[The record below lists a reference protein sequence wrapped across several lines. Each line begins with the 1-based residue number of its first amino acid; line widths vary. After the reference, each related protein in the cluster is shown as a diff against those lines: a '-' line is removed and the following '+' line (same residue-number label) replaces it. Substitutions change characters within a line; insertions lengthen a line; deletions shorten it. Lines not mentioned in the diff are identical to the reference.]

1 MKKNKIDINAPAGNV
16 TIHDKNILLI
26 TRVSNA
32 AIPRASPTPNT
43 APTNTCVVETGIPVP
58 DAITTVAAAA
68 SVAANPRDGVSWV
81 IRVPIVAITLCP

>member
-1 MKKNKIDINAPAGNV
+1 MRAKKNNIDMSAPAGKV

-32 AIPRASPTPNT
+32 AIPRARPTPNT

-58 DAITTVAAAA
+58 DAMTTVAAAA
-68 SVAANPRDGVSWV
+68 NVAAKPRDGVS
-81 IRVPIVAITLCP
+81 